1 MWGLAAQKKE
11 DCQNDPPKRTY
22 FRMKKFRNG
31 AKPLCSFLVLTLIF
45 FQFPVGIAKASII
58 STEQIIE
65 TASTEQKRERILV
78 FLARKEV
85 RDKLI
90 SLGVEPEEAA
100 ARIKTLS
107 NREIKRVAAEIDN
120 LPAGQGGVGVIVG
133 AILIVFLVLLVTD
146 AIGATDVFPFVKKV
160 RNN

>member
-1 MWGLAAQKKE
+1 
-11 DCQNDPPKRTY
+11 
-22 FRMKKFRNG
+22 MKKFRNG
-31 AKPLCSFLVLTLIF
+31 AKPLCSMLVLILIF
-45 FQFPVGIAKASII
+45 LQFPVGIAKASII

-65 TASTEQKRERILV
+65 TASTQEKRERILA
-78 FLARKEV
+78 FMARQEV

-120 LPAGQGGVGVIVG
+120 LPAGQGSVGVIVG

-146 AIGATDVFPFVKKV
+146 MIGATDVFPFVKKV